1 MQRISVLSISVIG
14 TKWDAE
20 NTLSI
25 KITFLVKRYTAVVH
39 SVFEKYIFALF
50 SIKNSEANL

>member
-1 MQRISVLSISVIG
+1 MLSISVIG